1 MRVNSPLNNM
11 IQYVFAIDDKSE
23 VKYSPAKYSKYQA
36 YKDCKKHYP
45 NATLTQ
51 FLNGE
56 DSDE

>member
-1 MRVNSPLNNM
+1 M